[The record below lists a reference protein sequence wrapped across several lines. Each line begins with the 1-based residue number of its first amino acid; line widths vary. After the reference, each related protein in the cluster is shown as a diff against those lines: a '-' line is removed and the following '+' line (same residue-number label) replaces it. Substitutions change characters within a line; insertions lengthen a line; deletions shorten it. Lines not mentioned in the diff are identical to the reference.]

1 MLFADR
7 TEAGQL
13 LAKRLLHLKDQ
24 HPVVLALPRGGV
36 VVGYEIARALAA
48 PLDLVLVRKI
58 GAPGQPELAVGAV
71 ADGEQPELVT
81 DPDVLSWLAVGSD
94 YIEATKRQELAEIER
109 RRKLYYGER
118 LPVEIRGRAAIVVD
132 DGIATGATMLAAL
145 RAVRRRQP
153 ARVVMAVPVAPES
166 SLERLRG
173 EADEVVCL
181 DTPTEFMAVG
191 QFYDRFSQLRD
202 TEVIQL
208 LAEARAF
215 AATEQGERERDSSDT
230 KLRSS

>member
-1 MLFADR
+1 MPFADR
-7 TEAGQL
+7 AEAGQL

-58 GAPGQPELAVGAV
+58 GAPGQPELAIGAV

-81 DPDVLSWLAVGSD
+81 EPEILSWLSVGSE
-94 YIEATKRQELAEIER
+94 YIEASKTQELAEIER
-109 RRKLYYGER
+109 RRKLYYGNR
-118 LPVEIRGRAAIVVD
+118 SPVDIRDRTAILVD

-153 ARVVMAVPVAPES
+153 ARVVVAVPVAPES
-166 SLERLRG
+166 SLERLRN

-191 QFYDRFSQLRD
+191 QFYYRFPQLRD

-208 LAEARAF
+208 LAGARKF
-215 AATEQGERERDSSDT
+215 AVTEQKERERH
-230 KLRSS
+230 